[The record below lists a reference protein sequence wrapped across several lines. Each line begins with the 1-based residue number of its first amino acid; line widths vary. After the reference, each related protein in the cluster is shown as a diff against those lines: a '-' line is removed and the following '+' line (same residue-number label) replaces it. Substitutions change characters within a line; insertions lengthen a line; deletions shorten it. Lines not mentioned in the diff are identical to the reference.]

1 MFFVAVM
8 LMLMLLLFLVV
19 VVINDHQFSKWTVF
33 KLTADTS
40 VATLQFLRLWQM
52 DSQLASWTGMLQVAD
67 DSVVR
72 VILLTRGNALE
83 PAATLGH

>member
-1 MFFVAVM
+1 M
-8 LMLMLLLFLVV
+8 
-19 VVINDHQFSKWTVF
+19 INDHQFSKWTVF

-40 VATLQFLRLWQM
+40 VAILQFLKLWQT
-52 DSQLASWTGMLQVAD
+52 DSQLASWTGMMQVAN

-83 PAATLGH
+83 TAATPGH